1 MIFFAAQ
8 LDSFRI
14 TKIGDRIL
22 SLHTYEK
29 FAEEIAKLTS
39 GKMGKEY
46 VVIMIPSENQQ
57 EIDEFR
63 SETPEETKERFR
75 KRMNAIVTDIAKS
88 TGRKPEE
95 LREEFKAQWKKEGI
109 IKEST
114 NELDVA
120 GLAKVITQLTG
131 IQHERRND

>member
-75 KRMNAIVTDIAKS
+75 KRMNALVTDIAKS

-95 LREEFKAQWKKEGI
+95 LREEFKAQWKREGL

-120 GLAKVITQLTG
+120 GLAKVITSLVG
-131 IQHERRND
+131 IQHERRHD

>member
-46 VVIMIPSENQQ
+46 VVVMIPSENAQ

-63 SETPEETKERFR
+63 NETIDETKTRFR
-75 KRMNAIVTDIAKS
+75 KRMNALITDIAKQ
-88 TGRKPEE
+88 TNREPGE
-95 LREEFKAQWKKEGI
+95 LREELKLQWKKEGMFT
-109 IKEST
+109 EST
-114 NELDVA
+114 NELSLA
-120 GLAKVITQLTG
+120 GLATVITRLVSM
-131 IQHERRND
+131 QHGRPND

>member
-1 MIFFAAQ
+1 MTVFFAAQ

-29 FAEEIAKLTS
+29 FAAEIAKLTS

-46 VVIMIPSENQQ
+46 IVIMIPSENK
-57 EIDEFR
+57 EEVDEFR
-63 SETPEETKERFR
+63 NETPKETCERFR
-75 KRMNAIVTDIAKS
+75 KRMNALIGELADVTGVDREK
-88 TGRKPEE
+88 
-95 LREEFKAQWKKEGI
+95 LRIDLKTDWVKRGI

-114 NELDVA
+114 MELDVA
-120 GLAKVITQLTG
+120 GYAQLITELLGKIAEKKV
-131 IQHERRND
+131 